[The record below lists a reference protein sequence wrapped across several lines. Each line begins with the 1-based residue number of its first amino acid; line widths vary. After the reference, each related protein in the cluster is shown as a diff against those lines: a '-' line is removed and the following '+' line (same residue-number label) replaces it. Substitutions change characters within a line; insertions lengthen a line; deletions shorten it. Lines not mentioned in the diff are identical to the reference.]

1 MGQDLDNTSGYG
13 FGDLVNII
21 NKKCREADVLAA
33 RFYKLAERGKDR
45 AARDWLN
52 KVKICNLQE
61 NWHILTHEKC
71 RNKLASNIA
80 YLTFLQKN
88 VEEK

>member
-1 MGQDLDNTSGYG
+1 M
-13 FGDLVNII
+13 NII
-21 NKKCREADVLAA
+21 KQKCREADILAA
-33 RFYKLAERGKDR
+33 RFYKLAERGEDR
-45 AARDWLN
+45 AARDGLN

-61 NWHILTHEKC
+61 NWHILTHEKF